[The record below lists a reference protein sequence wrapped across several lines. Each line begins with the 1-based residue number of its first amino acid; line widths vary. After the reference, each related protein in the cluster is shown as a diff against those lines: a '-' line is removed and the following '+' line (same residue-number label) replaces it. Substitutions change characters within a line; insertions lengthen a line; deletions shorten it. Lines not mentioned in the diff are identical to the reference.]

1 MKLVKK
7 IMLLLFLG
15 MFACVGLVGCD
26 DDEATTYSVEKRDF
40 YYSLDNG
47 STYGNE
53 RYELEVGQTILMK
66 VIVCVTTNKEDK
78 EQITGTLSIPLI
90 DALDAYYL
98 RGQKMTPTKDDINNV
113 TSYNFTITTNEE
125 WTFIFEFK
133 PNGAAM
139 VQMDLDFDDPVP
151 SIYDTVNSIK
161 FVNKENAE

>member
-15 MFACVGLVGCD
+15 IFACVGLVGCD
-26 DDEATTYSVEKRDF
+26 DKEATYSVEKRDF

-78 EQITGTLSIPLI
+78 EQITGTLSIPKI

-98 RGQKMTPTKDDINNV
+98 RGQKMTPTEDDINNV

-133 PNGAAM
+133 PNEAAM